1 MKYTKRM
8 NGGKSVALWLLA
20 YFIVAAA
27 VAGEPSSTDR
37 EIEKF
42 LVEATV
48 TEDKPLGSGVTK
60 SRKWRLELDGQRRKA
75 VFKTVDISQTGVRRD
90 SGLGFQSNFD
100 DSYRYDR
107 AAYLLDRRLGLG
119 RVPVVVLRTV
129 DKKQGSVI
137 DWISDAVDEK
147 RRHETGEPKV
157 SGRMLDLQKSMMA
170 MFDSLIWNDDRNL
183 GNLLWT
189 QDGRMH
195 WIDHSRAFR
204 TTKEIQPTYAEG
216 VSRLT
221 REFHQELKS
230 LQLEEMILLL
240 DGLLSKKRI
249 KAILTRRDLILKK
262 IDTDLEQYGETVVYP
277 VEKLD

>member
-1 MKYTKRM
+1 MNYTKRM
-8 NGGKSVALWLLA
+8 NVGKPAALLLLA
-20 YFIVAAA
+20 AIALVSAA
-27 VAGEPSSTDR
+27 AGEPSSSDR

-42 LVEATV
+42 LTTAKV

-60 SRKWRLELDGQRRKA
+60 SRKWRLELDGERRKA
-75 VFKTVDISQTGVRRD
+75 VFKTVDMYQSGVRRD
-90 SGLGFQSNFD
+90 AKMGFQSNFD

-129 DKKQGSVI
+129 DKKEGAVI
-137 DWISDAVDEK
+137 DWINDAVSEK
-147 RRHETGEPKV
+147 DRQDTGEPQV

-170 MFDSLIWNDDRNL
+170 MFDSLILNDDRNL

-189 QDGRMH
+189 EDGRMH

-204 TTKEIQPTYAEG
+204 MAKNLQPIYTDG

-221 REFHQELKS
+221 RQFYGELKS
-230 LQLEEMILLL
+230 LELGEMSELL

-249 KAILTRRDLILKK
+249 KAIVARLDLILKK
-262 IDTDLEQYGETVVYP
+262 IDADLEQYGETVVFP
-277 VEKLD
+277 VERLD